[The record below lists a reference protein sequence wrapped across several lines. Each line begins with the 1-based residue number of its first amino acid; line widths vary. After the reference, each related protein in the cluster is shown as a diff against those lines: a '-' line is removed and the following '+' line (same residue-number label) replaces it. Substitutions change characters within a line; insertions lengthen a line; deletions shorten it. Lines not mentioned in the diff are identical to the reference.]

1 MKFLVSVI
9 DSTTRSP
16 HSPEEIAAI
25 DEFNDTIREAGQRIF
40 AGGLDSPAYRATL
53 LQFLCSGRY
62 SQDFPRVF

>member
-53 LQFLCSGRY
+53 L
-62 SQDFPRVF
+62 